1 MIEVKNNIGI
11 NQRIPISLL
20 GLALNAVFD
29 GEASSEYFRELASTE
44 YQGQNRIG
52 KAVSVFNR
60 LTIRNPLMPFM
71 LEHKNELQSALR
83 NSRDKS
89 IVYTAIICSA
99 YNYGYNVMSILG
111 KLLHVQNSVSSA
123 LLMQK
128 LAEKYGANRSL
139 PNALYCILPMVEEA
153 GMISRPK
160 PGVIEAV
167 RQKKFSDFALQIY
180 KRSFLL
186 NNPTYADTDDV
197 ESNPY
202 FEFIQ

>member
-1 MIEVKNNIGI
+1 MEVKNNIGI

-20 GLALNAVFD
+20 GLALNAVLN

-52 KAVSVFNR
+52 KAITVFNR
-60 LTIRNPLMPFM
+60 LTIKNPLMPFM
-71 LEHKNELQSALR
+71 MEHKDELQSALR
-83 NSRDKS
+83 NSRDKAM
-89 IVYTAIICSA
+89 VYTAVICSA
-99 YNYGYNVMSILG
+99 YNFGYNAMAILG
-111 KLLHVQNSVSSA
+111 KLLHVQDSVTTA
-123 LLMQK
+123 LLLQK

-139 PNALYCILPMVEEA
+139 PNALYCILPMVDEA

-167 RQKKFSDFALQIY
+167 RQEKYSDFALQIY
-180 KRSFLL
+180 KKSFLL
-186 NNPTYADTDDV
+186 NNPTYADTDEV

>member
-1 MIEVKNNIGI
+1 MEVKNNIGI

-20 GLALNAVFD
+20 GLALNAVLE

-52 KAVSVFNR
+52 KAVTVFNR
-60 LTIRNPLMPFM
+60 LTIKNPLMPFM
-71 LEHKNELQSALR
+71 MEHKEELQSALR
-83 NSRDKS
+83 NNRDKAM
-89 IVYTAIICSA
+89 VYTAVICSA
-99 YNYGYNVMSILG
+99 YNFGYNALAILG
-111 KLLHVQNSVSSA
+111 KLLHVQDSVTSA
-123 LLMQK
+123 LLLQK

-153 GMISRPK
+153 GIILRPK
-160 PGVIEAV
+160 PGIIEAV
-167 RQKKFSDFALQIY
+167 RQEKYSDIALQIY
-180 KRSFLL
+180 KKSFLL
-186 NNPTYADTDDV
+186 NNPTYADNDEV